1 MVCLI
6 RLVAVIVFAHRL
18 NKNLEETEKEH
29 SICQRWSENNKE
41 YKECMY
47 TLLLGKKEQLLS
59 EMWKARAEESIFA
72 GPEKKICRY
81 IAMYV
86 L

>member
-29 SICQRWSENNKE
+29 SICQRWSEN
-41 YKECMY
+41 
-47 TLLLGKKEQLLS
+47 KKRTASVRNVEG
-59 EMWKARAEESIFA
+59 RAEESIFA